1 MLHVVVLTP
10 RLLLILVWPL
20 PLSLATTRRIS
31 FDFSSSGYLD
41 VSVPQVPLINLFDSV
56 NDLWFFII
64 GVPAFGYLRIKAYLQ
79 LPVAFRSL
87 SRPSSAP
94 NAKAFS
100 ICSSSLELPSVYYLH
115 NIGCSLLAWI
125 AVIILYSYLSFFW
138 ISRFSKIVSFTCF
151 DSIRISAYYGKT
163 WFLNLLINLVSLY
176 FCLSCMKT
184 NFFVSFIR
192 FSMNIDFLNSMISH

>member
-1 MLHVVVLTP
+1 M
-10 RLLLILVWPL
+10 R
-20 PLSLATTRRIS
+20 
-31 FDFSSSGYLD
+31 
-41 VSVPQVPLINLFDSV
+41 
-56 NDLWFFII
+56 
-64 GVPAFGYLRIKAYLQ
+64 VPAFGHPRIEAYLQ
-79 LPVAFRSL
+79 LPAAFRSL

-125 AVIILYSYLSFFW
+125 AVIILYSYLSFWFR

-151 DSIRISAYYGKT
+151 IQITFVIYGKT
-163 WFLNLLINLVSLY
+163 WFLNFLIYLVSLY

-192 FSMNIDFLNSMISH
+192 FSMNIVLNLTFIKFFSHSISRLNPWRTQWTDGLKWTRTTDLVLIRHAL

>member
-1 MLHVVVLTP
+1 M
-10 RLLLILVWPL
+10 
-20 PLSLATTRRIS
+20 S
-31 FDFSSSGYLD
+31 
-41 VSVPQVPLINLFDSV
+41 
-56 NDLWFFII
+56 
-64 GVPAFGYLRIKAYLQ
+64 VPAFGHPRIEAYLQ
-79 LPVAFRSL
+79 LPAAFRSL

-125 AVIILYSYLSFFW
+125 AVIILYSYLSFFE
-138 ISRFSKIVSFTCF
+138 FLA
-151 DSIRISAYYGKT
+151 SAKLFFLPAVIHGKT
-163 WFLNLLINLVSLY
+163 WFLNFLINLVSLY

-192 FSMNIDFLNSMISH
+192 FSMNIVAWSLKLNSTFHWVLQSLNLSIESL

>member
-1 MLHVVVLTP
+1 M
-10 RLLLILVWPL
+10 
-20 PLSLATTRRIS
+20 
-31 FDFSSSGYLD
+31 Y
-41 VSVPQVPLINLFDSV
+41 SV
-56 NDLWFFII
+56 NDPWFFTM
-64 GVPAFGYLRIKAYLQ
+64 GVPAFGHPRIEAYLQ
-79 LPVAFRSL
+79 LPAAFRSL

-151 DSIRISAYYGKT
+151 IQITFVIYGKT
-163 WFLNLLINLVSLY
+163 WFLNFLIYLVSLY

-192 FSMNIDFLNSMISH
+192 FSMNIVLNLTFH